1 MERREGFYMIDDIL
15 VETRSLIVDY
25 SEGTAFLRALN
36 GINLTIQKGEFVSA
50 VGVSGSGKTT
60 LLNAIGGL
68 IAPTSGSVIFQGV
81 RLDTLS
87 EEERTILRR
96 KNIGFVFQNYNL
108 VPSLN
113 VFQNICFSAQL
124 SKRNIGIQEVN
135 NISRQLG
142 IEDKLSGMPADLSG
156 GQQQRAA
163 IARALLAKPSL
174 LLADEPT
181 GSLDSTNGRAIIQ
194 LLRNTVEQN
203 NMTVFMVTHNEEFAA
218 LTDRILHI
226 EDGQIVAE
234 ESRR

>member
-1 MERREGFYMIDDIL
+1 MIDDIL

-25 SEGTAFLRALN
+25 SDGTAFLRALN

-96 KNIGFVFQNYNL
+96 ENIGFVFQNYNL

-203 NMTVFMVTHNEEFAA
+203 NMTVFMVRHNEEFAA

>member
-1 MERREGFYMIDDIL
+1 MIDDIL

-142 IEDKLSGMPADLSG
+142 IEDKLSAMPADLSG
-156 GQQQRAA
+156 GQQQRVA